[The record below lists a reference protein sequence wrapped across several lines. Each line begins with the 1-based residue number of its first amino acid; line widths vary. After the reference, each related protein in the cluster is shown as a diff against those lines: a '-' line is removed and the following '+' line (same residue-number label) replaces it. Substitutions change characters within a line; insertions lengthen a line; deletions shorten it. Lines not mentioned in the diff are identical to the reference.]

1 MKYFHFALII
11 TLSVINFKALAC
23 DKEILSGKNALDAA
37 SMVFQGKVENLQ
49 YLDSPEQTDLEPRI
63 IVTFSVNKLF
73 KGEAGK
79 QVIIHT
85 THNKS
90 SCNGYVFEAG
100 KEYLVY
106 TKENKKRSRL
116 IAFFFPSSSTTPAR
130 IGINVYGG
138 TKPLS
143 KATTDINFL
152 RENNLN

>member
-1 MKYFHFALII
+1 MKFLCLAALII
-11 TLSVINFKALAC
+11 SLSATTFEAIAC
-23 DKEILSGKNALDAA
+23 GKEILSGKNALDAA

-49 YLDSPEQTDLEPRI
+49 YLDPPEQTDLEPRI
-63 IVTFSVNKLF
+63 IVTFSVKKLF
-73 KGEAGK
+73 KGEVGK

-116 IAFFFPSSSTTPAR
+116 LAFFFPSTSTPAR

-143 KATTDINFL
+143 QATTDIDFL
-152 RENNLN
+152 RKNNLN